1 MNRKLISLAVIAALA
16 SSPALADEV
25 QRKETRNNNIGI
37 IAGGVLGAIVGGP
50 PGAIAGMAVGGVTVD
65 REWKIRRNTELS
77 QSVAALRVERDSLQ
91 SDNRSQRARLADL
104 AQRLG
109 EFEALAESRV
119 DAGLLAQGLELEVG
133 FRTDSASL
141 PDGASGALEALAGL
155 LQAVPVMAVHLDGYA
170 DPRGGERHNLQLS
183 AARAEAV
190 RDRLVEAGVAP
201 ERIRL
206 TAHGAPGTLAPEAS
220 ADPDGWA
227 LQRRVSIR
235 LESGAGQLTARGH

>member
-1 MNRKLISLAVIAALA
+1 MNRTLISLTVIAALA

-25 QRKETRNNNIGI
+25 QRKESRDSNIGI

-65 REWKIRRNTELS
+65 RDQKIRRNEELS
-77 QSVAALRVERDSLQ
+77 QGIAALTVERDSLQ
-91 SDNRSQRARLADL
+91 SDNRSQRARLVDL

-109 EFEALAESRV
+109 ELETLVESRV

-155 LQAVPVMAVHLDGYA
+155 LQALPGMAVHLDGYA
-170 DPRGGERHNLQLS
+170 DPRGDERHNLQLS

-190 RDRLVEAGVAP
+190 RDRLIEAGVAP

-206 TAHGAPGTLAPEAS
+206 TAHGAREKLAPDAS

-235 LESGAGQLTARGH
+235 LENDAGQLAARTH